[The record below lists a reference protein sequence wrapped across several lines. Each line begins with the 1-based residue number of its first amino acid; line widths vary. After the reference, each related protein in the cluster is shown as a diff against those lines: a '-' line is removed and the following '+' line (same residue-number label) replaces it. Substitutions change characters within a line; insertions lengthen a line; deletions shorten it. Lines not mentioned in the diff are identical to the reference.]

1 MFRVK
6 TKETEWREK
15 AVRAESITRLR
26 QKKREMQEEFKK
38 ALEDMKR
45 GIFSYEY

>member
-6 TKETEWREK
+6 TKETEW
-15 AVRAESITRLR
+15 
-26 QKKREMQEEFKK
+26 QEEFKK